1 MQRPADRR
9 GVTGHAKPMFIAAAP
24 MELIMAG
31 SAPDRRLLGYFACN
45 SGGANEHQ
53 YRKSAPAQRQRKE
66 NGSVLAKECSAVSAR
81 RPKVIDAPLWRIF
94 FGGHPVSFVRKQK
107 KWGGK
112 KPFSKGHSPLVFGY
126 FLQEQKVTR
135 PQAKPTLSFFLER
148 KAVAGLPPLRI
159 SKGSALYKKSPCP
172 KTWAF

>member
-1 MQRPADRR
+1 MRLGEKRGFDFECEGRILAHSVFSLRTPLFTGAQANSASVYLRR
-9 GVTGHAKPMFIAAAP
+9 GVSRHAKPLIIAAAP
-24 MELIMAG
+24 MEIVIDFRAIVQ
-31 SAPDRRLLGYFACN
+31 RLLGYFACGC
-45 SGGANEHQ
+45 GGAIEHQ

-112 KPFSKGHSPLVFGY
+112 AA
-126 FLQEQKVTR
+126 T
-135 PQAKPTLSFFLER
+135 
-148 KAVAGLPPLRI
+148 GLPVTLPQQRQRKENGNVL
-159 SKGSALYKKSPCP
+159 P
-172 KTWAF
+172 K